1 MDSPVV
7 ATLRLSYVGR
17 RATRQTTGG
26 AEGAT
31 SRHHASD
38 LGAPLGGHVRA
49 VEGARR
55 SAADVASRRHCE
67 GLRRTRT
74 IAQPSR
80 TAPAHAL
87 QKARREPG
95 TRLLVAYRRGLPHVP
110 VGLPR
115 RPRSKLTTG
124 AAPRAELVTASV
136 EQILDTL
143 SERVRYFTLARRV
156 DDLWIEERN
165 RAEVCT
171 LVERLLGA
179 HLRATREWDSS
190 AWVEA
195 IVLDGLEVSDAGVA
209 ALAGAAIWCGR
220 DGWFLDPLAARFEL
234 SADRQWVSSYVVRFG
249 DAELGLGA
257 MRYRGPKPAAGPLPS
272 RWRFVFE
279 DSRPPGPTRSAR

>member
-124 AAPRAELVTASV
+124 VHRGPSWSPHQSNRSSTRCRKEFATLLSPGASMTSGSKNATAPRSALSSSVCSAHTCVPHASGIRVHGSRQSCWTASRCR
-136 EQILDTL
+136 TP
-143 SERVRYFTLARRV
+143 AWRRSPEPPSGV
-156 DDLWIEERN
+156 D
-165 RAEVCT
+165 AMA
-171 LVERLLGA
+171 G
-179 HLRATREWDSS
+179 SS
-190 AWVEA
+190 IRWPR
-195 IVLDGLEVSDAGVA
+195 G
-209 ALAGAAIWCGR
+209 
-220 DGWFLDPLAARFEL
+220 
-234 SADRQWVSSYVVRFG
+234 SSSQRIANG
-249 DAELGLGA
+249 
-257 MRYRGPKPAAGPLPS
+257 
-272 RWRFVFE
+272 
-279 DSRPPGPTRSAR
+279 